1 MLCEVCGKCAV
12 YRRKKNWDG
21 WGHIIDISLKF
32 CLLTTGGNGNS
43 DLKYIVFGVHL
54 LSVVKKT
61 NVSRPWKEYS
71 VAEINLK
78 SSIDIHY
85 FALNTLDLNHM
96 YVQKRSDSVLFIGSN
111 PNIYIFIFLSKTPKV
126 SQSTSPKI
134 VYQNN
139 MKHLRQETIHI
150 LSRGAYHFIHNIY
163 KVPVLKYHILEYT

>member
-1 MLCEVCGKCAV
+1 M
-12 YRRKKNWDG
+12 
-21 WGHIIDISLKF
+21 
-32 CLLTTGGNGNS
+32 
-43 DLKYIVFGVHL
+43 
-54 LSVVKKT
+54 
-61 NVSRPWKEYS
+61 SRPWKEYS

-111 PNIYIFIFLSKTPKV
+111 PNIYIFIFLSKTPNV

-139 MKHLRQETIHI
+139 MKHLRQEIIHI
-150 LSRGAYHFIHNIY
+150 LLFQEEHTISFITSIKFLCLSIIFLSIREQFSISY
-163 KVPVLKYHILEYT
+163 DGL